1 MANISKNIKRLRKE
15 NNLTQDALA
24 EKLFVTRQTV
34 SYWETG
40 RNQPTLDMLGDL
52 ATALNCSPLDIIGT
66 KKQKIT
72 REHFVALVF
81 ENEELFYQMTSDI
94 LHSPYLCQIAI
105 KNTIL
110 EAFRRMDELSA
121 DSFIE
126 SFTGMLKSECEKLKQ
141 QESTEKDRSENNG
154 K

>member
-1 MANISKNIKRLRKE
+1 MANIGKNIKRLRKQ
-15 NNLTQDALA
+15 NNLTQDELA

-40 RNQPTLDMLGDL
+40 RNQPALDMLGDL
-52 ATALNCSPLDIIGT
+52 ADVLNCSPLEIIGS
-66 KKQKIT
+66 KRQKIS

-81 ENEELFYQMTSDI
+81 ENEALFYETANDI

-110 EAFRRMDELSA
+110 EAFRKTDELSA
-121 DSFIE
+121 DLFVE

-141 QESTEKDRSENNG
+141 QESTKKE
-154 K
+154 

>member
-24 EKLFVTRQTV
+24 ERLFVTRQTV

-52 ATALNCSPLDIIGT
+52 AIALNCSPLDIIGT
-66 KKQKIT
+66 KKKKLT
-72 REHFVALVF
+72 PEHFVALVF
-81 ENEELFYQMTSDI
+81 ENEELFYKMTNDI
-94 LHSPYLCQIAI
+94 LHSPYLCQLAI

-110 EAFRRMDELSA
+110 DAFRKMDELSA
-121 DSFIE
+121 DSFVE
-126 SFTGMLKSECEKLKQ
+126 SFTGMLVTECEKLKK
-141 QESTEKDRSENNG
+141 QENRSENND
-154 K
+154 

>member
-24 EKLFVTRQTV
+24 ERLFVTRQTV

-40 RNQPTLDMLGDL
+40 RSQPALDMLGDL
-52 ATALNCSPLDIIGT
+52 ATALNCSPLDIISA
-66 KKQKIT
+66 KKQKMT
-72 REHFVALVF
+72 SEHFVALVF
-81 ENEELFYQMTSDI
+81 ENEELFYQMTNDI
-94 LHSPYLCQIAI
+94 LHSPYLCQLAI

-110 EAFRRMDELSA
+110 DAFRKMDELSA
-121 DSFIE
+121 DSFVE
-126 SFTGMLKSECEKLKQ
+126 SFTGTLVTECEKLKK
-141 QESTEKDRSENNG
+141 QENRSENNG

>member
-24 EKLFVTRQTV
+24 EKLFVTRQTI

-66 KKQKIT
+66 KKQKLAH
-72 REHFVALVF
+72 EHFVALVF
-81 ENEELFYQMTSDI
+81 ENEELFYNITNDI
-94 LHSPYLCQIAI
+94 LHSPYLCEIAI

-110 EAFRRMDELSA
+110 EAFRKMDEFSA
-121 DSFIE
+121 DSFVE
-126 SFTGMLKSECEKLKQ
+126 SFTGKLVTECENLKQ
-141 QESTEKDRSENNG
+141 QESTNKGVKTND
-154 K
+154 

>member
-1 MANISKNIKRLRKE
+1 MASISKNIKRLRKE

-24 EKLFVTRQTV
+24 EKLFVTRQTI

-40 RNQPTLDMLGDL
+40 RNQPALDMLGDL
-52 ATALNCSPLDIIGT
+52 AEALNCSPLDIIGT
-66 KKQKIT
+66 KKQKMT

-81 ENEELFYQMTSDI
+81 ENEELFYETTNDI

-121 DSFIE
+121 DSFVE
-126 SFTGMLKSECEKLKQ
+126 SFTGNLKAECEKLKQ
-141 QESTEKDRSENNG
+141 QESTEKDRSESND

>member
-1 MANISKNIKRLRKE
+1 MANISKNIKKLRKE
-15 NNLTQDALA
+15 NNLTQESLA

-40 RNQPTLDMLGDL
+40 RNQPALDILGDL
-52 ATALNCSPLDIIGT
+52 AEALNCSPLDIIGT
-66 KKQKIT
+66 KKQKMT
-72 REHFVALVF
+72 REHFVALIF
-81 ENEELFYQMTSDI
+81 ENEELFYQMTNDI

-110 EAFRRMDELSA
+110 EAFRKMDEFSA

-126 SFTGMLKSECEKLKQ
+126 SFTGMLKAECEKLKE
-141 QESTEKDRSENNG
+141 QENRSENNG

>member
-52 ATALNCSPLDIIGT
+52 AEALNCSPLDIIGT
-66 KKQKIT
+66 KKQKLT
-72 REHFVALVF
+72 HEHFVALVF
-81 ENEELFYQMTSDI
+81 ENEELFYNITNDI
-94 LHSPYLCQIAI
+94 LHSPYLCEIAI

-110 EAFRRMDELSA
+110 EAFSKMDELSA

-126 SFTGMLKSECEKLKQ
+126 SFTGKLRTECEKLKQ
-141 QESTEKDRSENNG
+141 QESTEKGVKTND
-154 K
+154 

>member
-52 ATALNCSPLDIIGT
+52 AEALNCSPLDIIGT
-66 KKQKIT
+66 KKQKLT
-72 REHFVALVF
+72 HEHFVALVF
-81 ENEELFYQMTSDI
+81 ENEELFYNITNDI
-94 LHSPYLCQIAI
+94 LHSPYLCEIAI

-110 EAFRRMDELSA
+110 EAFSKMNELSA

-126 SFTGMLKSECEKLKQ
+126 SFTGKLTAECEKLKQ
-141 QESTEKDRSENNG
+141 QESTEKGVKTND
-154 K
+154 

>member
-1 MANISKNIKRLRKE
+1 MANISRNIKRLRKE

-66 KKQKIT
+66 KKQKMTPTQDFI
-72 REHFVALVF
+72 
-81 ENEELFYQMTSDI
+81 LFQLMQIVKNKLLYII
-94 LHSPYLCQIAI
+94 L
-105 KNTIL
+105 
-110 EAFRRMDELSA
+110 
-121 DSFIE
+121 
-126 SFTGMLKSECEKLKQ
+126 
-141 QESTEKDRSENNG
+141 
-154 K
+154 

>member
-1 MANISKNIKRLRKE
+1 MASISKNIKKLRKE
-15 NNLTQDALA
+15 NNLTQEALA

-40 RNQPTLDMLGDL
+40 RSQPTLDMLGDL
-52 ATALNCSPLDIIGT
+52 AAALNCSPLDIIGA

-81 ENEELFYQMTSDI
+81 QHEELFYRVTNDI
-94 LHSPYLCQIAI
+94 LHSPYLCQLAI

-110 EAFRRMDELSA
+110 EAFRKMDELSA

-126 SFTGMLKSECEKLKQ
+126 SFTGMLKAECEKLKE
-141 QESTEKDRSENNG
+141 QENRSENNG

>member
-1 MANISKNIKRLRKE
+1 MASISKNIKRLRKE

-24 EKLFVTRQTV
+24 EKLFVTRQTI

-52 ATALNCSPLDIIGT
+52 AAALNCSPLDIIGT
-66 KKQKIT
+66 KKQT
-72 REHFVALVF
+72 LTPEHFVALVF
-81 ENEELFYQMTSDI
+81 ENEELFYQVTNDI

-110 EAFRRMDELSA
+110 EAFRKMDELSA

-126 SFTGMLKSECEKLKQ
+126 SFTGMLKTECEKLKE
-141 QESTEKDRSENNG
+141 QENRSENND
-154 K
+154 

>member
-1 MANISKNIKRLRKE
+1 MASISKNIKRLRKE
-15 NNLTQDALA
+15 NNLTQDTLA

-40 RNQPTLDMLGDL
+40 RSQPALDMLGDL
-52 ATALNCSPLDIIGT
+52 AIALNCSPLDIIGT
-66 KKQKIT
+66 KKQKMT
-72 REHFVALVF
+72 PEHFVALVF
-81 ENEELFYQMTSDI
+81 QNEELFYQMTNDI
-94 LHSPYLCQIAI
+94 LHSPYLCEIAI

-110 EAFRRMDELSA
+110 EAFRKMDGLSA

-126 SFTGMLKSECEKLKQ
+126 QFTGMLKTECEKLKEQ
-141 QESTEKDRSENNG
+141 GNRSENND

>member
-24 EKLFVTRQTV
+24 ERLFVTRQTV

-52 ATALNCSPLDIIGT
+52 AVALNCSPLDIIGT
-66 KKQKIT
+66 KKQKLT
-72 REHFVALVF
+72 HEHFVALVF
-81 ENEELFYQMTSDI
+81 ENEELLYDITNDI
-94 LHSPYLCQIAI
+94 LHSPYLCEIAI

-110 EAFRRMDELSA
+110 DAFRKMDELSA
-121 DSFIE
+121 DSFVE
-126 SFTGMLKSECEKLKQ
+126 SFTGMLVTECEKLKK
-141 QESTEKDRSENNG
+141 QENRSENND
-154 K
+154 

>member
-15 NNLTQDALA
+15 NNLTQETLA

-52 ATALNCSPLDIIGT
+52 AIALNCSPLDIIGT
-66 KKQKIT
+66 KKKKLT
-72 REHFVALVF
+72 PEHFVALVF
-81 ENEELFYQMTSDI
+81 ENEELFYQMTNDI
-94 LHSPYLCQIAI
+94 LHSPYLCQLAI

-110 EAFRRMDELSA
+110 DAFRKMDELSA
-121 DSFIE
+121 DSFVD
-126 SFTGMLKSECEKLKQ
+126 SFTGMLVTECEKIKN
-141 QESTEKDRSENNG
+141 QENRSENNG

>member
-52 ATALNCSPLDIIGT
+52 SAALNCSPLDIIGT
-66 KKQKIT
+66 KKPKMT
-72 REHFVALVF
+72 HEHFVALVF
-81 ENEELFYQMTSDI
+81 ENEELFYNITNDI
-94 LHSPYLCQIAI
+94 LHSPYLCEITI

-110 EAFRRMDELSA
+110 EAFREIDELSA

-126 SFTGMLKSECEKLKQ
+126 SFTGKLITECNKLKQ
-141 QESTEKDRSENNG
+141 QKSTEKGVKTID
-154 K
+154 

>member
-24 EKLFVTRQTV
+24 ERLFVTRQTV

-52 ATALNCSPLDIIGT
+52 AIALNCSPLDIIGT
-66 KKQKIT
+66 KKKKLT
-72 REHFVALVF
+72 PEHFVALVF
-81 ENEELFYQMTSDI
+81 ENEELFYQMTNDI
-94 LHSPYLCQIAI
+94 LHSPYLCQLAI

-110 EAFRRMDELSA
+110 DAFRKMDELSA
-121 DSFIE
+121 DSFVE
-126 SFTGMLKSECEKLKQ
+126 SFTGTLVTECEKLKK
-141 QESTEKDRSENNG
+141 QENRNENND
-154 K
+154 

>member
-24 EKLFVTRQTV
+24 ERLFVTRQTV

-52 ATALNCSPLDIIGT
+52 AIALNCSPLDIIGT
-66 KKQKIT
+66 KKKKLT
-72 REHFVALVF
+72 PEHFVALVF
-81 ENEELFYQMTSDI
+81 ENEELFYQMTNDI
-94 LHSPYLCQIAI
+94 LHSPYLCQLAI

-110 EAFRRMDELSA
+110 DAFRKMDELSA
-121 DSFIE
+121 DSFVE
-126 SFTGMLKSECEKLKQ
+126 SFTGMLVTECEKLKK
-141 QESTEKDRSENNG
+141 QENRSENND
-154 K
+154 

>member
-1 MANISKNIKRLRKE
+1 MASISKNIKKLRKE

-52 ATALNCSPLDIIGT
+52 ANALNCSPLDIIGT
-66 KKQKIT
+66 KQKMT
-72 REHFVALVF
+72 HEYFVALIF
-81 ENEELFYQMTSDI
+81 ENEELFYKITNDI
-94 LHSPYLCQIAI
+94 LHSPYLCEIAI

-110 EAFRRMDELSA
+110 EAFRRIDELSA
-121 DSFIE
+121 DLFIE
-126 SFTGMLKSECEKLKQ
+126 SFTGMLKTECEKLKQ
-141 QESTEKDRSENNG
+141 QKSTEKGVETND
-154 K
+154 

>member
-24 EKLFVTRQTV
+24 ERLFVTRQTV

-52 ATALNCSPLDIIGT
+52 AVALNCSPLDIIGT
-66 KKQKIT
+66 KKQKLT
-72 REHFVALVF
+72 HEHFVALVF
-81 ENEELFYQMTSDI
+81 ENEELFYQMTNDI
-94 LHSPYLCQIAI
+94 LHSPYLCQLAI

-110 EAFRRMDELSA
+110 DAFRKTDELSA
-121 DSFIE
+121 DSFVE
-126 SFTGMLKSECEKLKQ
+126 SFTDMLVTECEKLKK
-141 QESTEKDRSENNG
+141 QENRSENND
-154 K
+154 

>member
-1 MANISKNIKRLRKE
+1 MASISKNIKRLRKE
-15 NNLTQDALA
+15 NNLTQENLA

-40 RNQPTLDMLGDL
+40 RSQPALDILGDL
-52 ATALNCSPLDIIGT
+52 AMVLNCSPLDIIGT
-66 KKQKIT
+66 KKQKMT
-72 REHFVALVF
+72 PEHFVALVF
-81 ENEELFYQMTSDI
+81 QNEELFYQMTDDI
-94 LHSPYLCQIAI
+94 LHSPYLCEIAI

-110 EAFRRMDELSA
+110 EAFRKMDGLSA

-126 SFTGMLKSECEKLKQ
+126 QFTGMLKTECKKLKE
-141 QESTEKDRSENNG
+141 QENRSENND